1 MFKKHCVITVDW
13 GNKNPYEAASAT
25 LAGWLSGGK
34 LLKDHCKQSIMQKRV
49 QLITEGAVLTS
60 FMIINGL
67 CHAVGSSH
75 LSEIFTS

>member
-1 MFKKHCVITVDW
+1 MITVDW
-13 GNKNPYEAASAT
+13 GNKNPHEAASAI
-25 LAGWLSGGK
+25 LAVSSSGGK
-34 LLKDHCKQSIMQKRV
+34 LLKDHCKQSITQKRI
-49 QLITEGAVLTS
+49 QLITKGAVLTF